1 MAITMKAARL
11 NAGYTQAQAAKELGV
26 NTGTLCNWETGK
38 TSPSINQWFILCNLY
53 GMGIGDIL
61 IPTESSLTE
70 PEGNA

>member
-11 NAGYTQAQAAKELGV
+11 NAGYTQAQAAKKMGV
-26 NTGTLCNWETGK
+26 SVATFSNWECGK
-38 TSPSINQWFILCNLY
+38 TSPSIVQWLTLCNLY
-53 GMGIGDIL
+53 GMAIGDIL